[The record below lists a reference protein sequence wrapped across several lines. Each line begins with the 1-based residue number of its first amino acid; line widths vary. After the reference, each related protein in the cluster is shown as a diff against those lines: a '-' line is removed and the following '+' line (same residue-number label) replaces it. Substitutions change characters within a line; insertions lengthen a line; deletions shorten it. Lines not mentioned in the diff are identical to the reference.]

1 MKQLFKHAPMYWP
14 RRMLVRVGRRVS
26 GNRAAGE
33 QAPAAMIMRDTGSAV
48 MMADIGFRCSLAD
61 RHGFDEWHQL
71 PYRRRADQ
79 DINNPGNG
87 SILAAEHSCYEVKLE
102 ESDQKPVQ
110 SADDDEKECDEIERA
125 QVLLLSGLEAHQTP
139 RTSER
144 SRPLDKKRDRECLG
158 INLPLERDFI
168 EECEEGLAA

>member
-1 MKQLFKHAPMYWP
+1 MKELLRRAPMHSSYP
-14 RRMLVRVGRRVS
+14 TLVTAGPKTS
-26 GNRAAGE
+26 GKQAAGE
-33 QAPAAMIMRDTGSAV
+33 QAPAAMIVRGIGSAV
-48 MMADIGFRCSLAD
+48 MMADVGFRCCLAD

-79 DINNPGNG
+79 NVNDPGNG
-87 SILAAEHSCYEVKLE
+87 SILAAEQSCYEVKLE

-110 SADDDEKECDEIERA
+110 AADDDEKECDEVERA

-144 SRPLDKKRDRECLG
+144 SPLLDKKNDRECLR
-158 INLPLERDFI
+158 INLPPERDFI
-168 EECEEGLAA
+168 REEGRAA

>member
-1 MKQLFKHAPMYWP
+1 MKELLRRAPIHSSYLTVVTAGP
-14 RRMLVRVGRRVS
+14 RTS
-26 GNRAAGE
+26 GKQAAGE
-33 QAPAAMIMRDTGSAV
+33 QAPAAIIVRGIGSAV
-48 MMADIGFRCSLAD
+48 MMADVGFCCCLAD
-61 RHGFDEWHQL
+61 RYGFDEWHQL

-87 SILAAEHSCYEVKLE
+87 SILTAEQSCYEVKLE

-144 SRPLDKKRDRECLG
+144 SRPLDKKRDRECWR
-158 INLPLERDFI
+158 INLPPDRDFL
-168 EECEEGLAA
+168 CEEGMLA

>member
-1 MKQLFKHAPMYWP
+1 MNELLRQAPMHSSCP
-14 RRMLVRVGRRVS
+14 TVVTAGRRTS
-26 GNRAAGE
+26 GKEAAGE
-33 QAPAAMIMRDTGSAV
+33 QAPAAMIVRGTGSAV
-48 MMADIGFRCSLAD
+48 MMANIGFRRCLPNG
-61 RHGFDEWHQL
+61 HGFDERHQL
-71 PYRRRADQ
+71 PYRGRADQ
-79 DINNPGNG
+79 NVNDPGNG